1 MMISHIFEEME
12 LGSISSFPATFS
24 LGLGLYRLL

>member
-12 LGSISSFPATFS
+12 LGSISSFPATFN
-24 LGLGLYRLL
+24 LGLYRLL